1 MITKAIMAGDVYEG
15 AELVA
20 TLELTVDHAGYHV
33 ALVESQPAPTG
44 RRKPQPVEPWATARG
59 FESQKEAKTAG
70 LSLAGSFF
78 RSRNLHH
85 LGITWRIL
93 P

>member
-1 MITKAIMAGDVYEG
+1 MSKRIMAGDVYEG

-33 ALVESQPAPTG
+33 ALVEAQPAPTG
-44 RRKPQPVEPWATARG
+44 KRKAAPLEPWATTRG
-59 FESQKEAKTAG
+59 LESQREAKTAG

-78 RSRNLHH
+78 RARNIHRW
-85 LGITWRIL
+85 GITWRAL

>member
-1 MITKAIMAGDVYEG
+1 MSSKAIMAGYLSDQG
-15 AELVA
+15 ELVA

-33 ALVESQPAPTG
+33 ALIESQPAPTG
-44 RRKPQPVEPWATARG
+44 KRKTQPVEPWATARG
-59 FESQKEAKTAG
+59 FESQREAKTAG

-85 LGITWRIL
+85 LGITWKVL

>member
-1 MITKAIMAGDVYEG
+1 MSRAIMAGDVYEG

-33 ALVESQPAPTG
+33 ALIEAQPAPTG
-44 RRKPQPVEPWATARG
+44 KRKAQPVEPWATTRG
-59 FESQKEAKTAG
+59 LESQREAKTAG
-70 LSLAGSFF
+70 LSLAGSFV
-78 RSRNLHH
+78 RARNLHRW
-85 LGITWRIL
+85 GITWKAL